1 MKDNFEFN
9 GFPRDA
15 LRFYKELTSNNNRDW
30 FQENKSRYQDGVL
43 KPAQAFVETLG
54 ERLKIL
60 SNGITYDSRTSG
72 VGSILRIYRDIRF
85 SKDKTPYK
93 THLGVIF
100 WEGKHK
106 KMENPGFYFQLDPS
120 GAEFY
125 SGFYRFSKPF
135 LKAYREAVHDKQLG
149 EEFES
154 ILSELNESDGYE
166 WGGDRYKR
174 VPSGYDK
181 DHPRADLLLHKGL
194 WGKAPSIPNSIV
206 SSPELVDVCF
216 ENAVKMMPL
225 HKWLVE
231 VEKYFSG

>member
-1 MKDNFEFN
+1 MAEFN
-9 GFPRDA
+9 GFSGEYFSYFDRLKKNNSKQWFEKHRAEYDEFVMHPAREYVIA
-15 LRFYKELTSNNNRDW
+15 MGKKLRRIAPEVNAIPKINKSLFKINRD
-30 FQENKSRYQDGVL
+30 V
-43 KPAQAFVETLG
+43 
-54 ERLKIL
+54 
-60 SNGITYDSRTSG
+60 
-72 VGSILRIYRDIRF
+72 RF

-93 THLGVIF
+93 THLGIIF

-149 EEFES
+149 EGFES

-166 WGGDRYKR
+166 WGGGRYKR

-194 WGKAPSIPNSIV
+194 WGKAPSISSNIV

-216 ENAVKMMPL
+216 ENALKMMPL

-231 VEKYFSG
+231 VEKIFVS